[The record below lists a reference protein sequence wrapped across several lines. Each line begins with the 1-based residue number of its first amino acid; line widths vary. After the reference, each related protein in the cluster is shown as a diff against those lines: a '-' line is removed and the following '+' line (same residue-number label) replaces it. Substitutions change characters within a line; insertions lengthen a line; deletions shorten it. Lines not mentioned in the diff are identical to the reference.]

1 MGNDIESI
9 LKKVEDRF
17 RKKIE
22 KEYTIEIG
30 VIDGLSDERKDD
42 DKVNIPESDTKPYT
56 NAQLL
61 YLNCMGSVPNKIPA
75 RNVLQYTIDDF
86 NNFLY
91 KEVTEELVNQINQ
104 SDIWEIEDTDRYMD
118 KVAEMLGGHCRDLIS
133 NRDSRIQENS
143 KTTIELKKSDTPL
156 IDTGQMRR
164 VIVGRVKK

>member
-1 MGNDIESI
+1 MSNDIESI
-9 LKKVEDRF
+9 LKKVEEGL

-30 VIDGLSDERKDD
+30 IIDGLSDERKEDE
-42 DKVNIPESDTKPYT
+42 KVKIPESESKPYT

-91 KEVTEELVNQINQ
+91 KEITEELINQINN
-104 SDIWEIEDTDRYMD
+104 SDSWEIEDTDRYINQ
-118 KVAEMLGGHCRDLIS
+118 VAEMLGGYCRDLIS

-164 VIVGRVKK
+164 AIVGRVKK